1 LRDQEATP
9 PRKEAPVTL
18 DEDEKN
24 DDAPKGRKNKGR
36 PDGRREEKIELKK
49 KARQERLREK
59 IDEMINSK

>member
-24 DDAPKGRKNKGR
+24 DDAPKGRKKQ
-36 PDGRREEKIELKK
+36 REAGWKKRIEDRIEEEGQ
-49 KARQERLREK
+49 ARKVEGEDR
-59 IDEMINSK
+59 